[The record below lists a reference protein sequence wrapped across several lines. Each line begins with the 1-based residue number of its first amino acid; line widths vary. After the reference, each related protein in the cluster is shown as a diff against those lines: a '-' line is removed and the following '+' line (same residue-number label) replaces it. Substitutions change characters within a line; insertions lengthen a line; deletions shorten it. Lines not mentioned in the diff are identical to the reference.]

1 MGEGGLFPTPCGPC
15 AKPLGSLK
23 LMHCPLFCLAAVQEM
38 KQKRVKGKKVTQTY
52 GLAPP
57 LWAVEPALPRA
68 EPGWKTLAS
77 REQWVGGPT
86 DRALV
91 ASKLSGAPSAGKF
104 MTPQGSWAG
113 LGQAGSTLF

>member
-1 MGEGGLFPTPCGPC
+1 MFTVGQLWAVSAVLLARRGGKAMGEGGLFPTPCGPC

-68 EPGWKTLAS
+68 EPGW
-77 REQWVGGPT
+77 
-86 DRALV
+86 
-91 ASKLSGAPSAGKF
+91 
-104 MTPQGSWAG
+104 
-113 LGQAGSTLF
+113 